1 MTKWEFEEILKPLIG
16 IIDDIEVEL
25 IYNILSRIDN
35 YKEVKGTL
43 KWYNNKINEI
53 KFLEKTNKNTFQ
65 KHSKKIKDVIEKIAK
80 RCGTKIDN
88 FDKLEEYYNKGL
100 ISNNPIKLYD
110 SVSINNLIDEAIK
123 DGNDIMNL
131 IQTKSLESA
140 KKEYMYI
147 LNKAY
152 IETTSGAYT
161 YTETI
166 RNAIDNMSNNGI
178 KVVHYKNGMSLSIE
192 SVVRRDIVTRMNK
205 LVGDVEIQQAKELGT
220 NLVYVD
226 QHLGARVR
234 TPYMKND
241 YEAHCEWQGKK
252 YMIDGSNEKYDNLY
266 EKTGYG
272 EMLGL
277 KGINC
282 YHNMKPTF
290 EWEKI
295 PDKIDEIEN
304 KKRYELLQQQRSF
317 ERKMRKLK
325 RRRESYKVTNDEQL
339 DKVNQKYKQES
350 EKFNKWLKENNL
362 TRDYEREYIGRHQN
376 VLGQSNSSNFSKST
390 RQFVEKIEFN
400 QIDDKIQEYN
410 DIIKNEYTEFA
421 YVIQKNGEVFRF
433 KGNKETVNIYNVELE
448 NAIITHNHLKDKYD
462 DIYKSFGE
470 DDFNFLKKHPEIQKL
485 KEINEEYSYSV
496 SVLKKID
503 VDKTYA
509 RNKGLEL
516 MIQEVGYGDEQHY
529 MFKWLRNEGYVDY
542 ERINN
547 RTKEKD

>member
-53 KFLEKTNKNTFQ
+53 KLLEKDNKSTFQ

-100 ISNNPIKLYD
+100 ISNSPIKLYD
-110 SVSINNLIDEAIK
+110 SVSINNLIDEATK

-325 RRRESYKVTNDEQL
+325 RRRKSYKVTNDEQL

-362 TRDYEREYIGRHQN
+362 TRNYEREYIE
-376 VLGQSNSSNFSKST
+376 NSSKK
-390 RQFVEKIEFN
+390 VEKLSSISKIENNNKIFKEFLGNIKGKNFFSEIEKYEN
-400 QIDDKIQEYN
+400 QIF
-410 DIIKNEYTEFA
+410 KNENENAIIIEKSGDVYKFIGSND
-421 YVIQKNGEVFRF
+421 Y
-433 KGNKETVNIYNVELE
+433 VNIDCDFENV
-448 NAIITHNHLKDKYD
+448 IITHNHPTYEGELGG
-462 DIYKSFGE
+462 SFSE
-470 DDFNFLKKHPEIQKL
+470 DDFKLLVRHQSIKELRAVDEKYIYTTRILNNIKEYDYMEAMLNVVPKDNEDFKHLIFEELKK
-485 KEINEEYSYSV
+485 
-496 SVLKKID
+496 
-503 VDKTYA
+503 
-509 RNKGLEL
+509 KGLIEY
-516 MIQEVGYGDEQHY
+516 ER
-529 MFKWLRNEGYVDY
+529 KLRNG
-542 ERINN
+542 
-547 RTKEKD
+547 TK